1 MHKDS
6 GSEGESQT
14 GRVPP
19 AQQRPDV
26 PDGGRR
32 RFLGAAGGVAAVT
45 VAGLPPLAVVGG
57 STRAHAGEESSGDA
71 HIAFRKHA
79 YAVRSAAADAD
90 FTVAI
95 APHPVNG
102 DEQKYANLIGSDTRG
117 LPHDERGEVDRAAF
131 DATLKAYASG
141 DPADFEAI
149 PLGGKRKQL
158 NPIGSLAVNLTG
170 CVGPQF
176 TIPPA
181 PTLDSATRASE
192 AVELYWQS
200 LLRDAPLSELTND
213 TGNKDVLAAVD
224 ELNRLAAFNG
234 PRRGESIT
242 PETLFRGTALYVD
255 AADPSGQ
262 TGRYVTP
269 PGTLTGPYISQFL
282 LKDAPYGSQLIPARI
297 RTAAAG
303 TDFHTFYDEW
313 LAIQNGIPPAKST
326 SFDPTP
332 RYIATG
338 RDLAEYVHNNPAV
351 FWSAALLLGVGPD
364 KANAEFGG
372 FGIPFSKSNPYLK
385 SKTQTGG
392 YSTFGLPYAQSLL
405 PVTASLAIRVAYW
418 QKFYVHRALRPEAYG
433 GLIHHRIANKVDA
446 YPVHGDILNSAALAR
461 SVGKFG
467 THLLSHVYPEGAPIH
482 SSYPGGAAQIA
493 ASNVTILKALFDE
506 DATIPNPLQPDP
518 KDPTKLIPYQ
528 GEPLTVGGELNKLA
542 WNYGIGRDWAGI
554 HWRSDFSA
562 SLALGEALAI
572 NVLRNERHTYREQ
585 FEKFTFTRFDGTRS
599 EV

>member
-1 MHKDS
+1 MHKDR
-6 GSEGESQT
+6 GSEDESQT

-32 RFLGAAGGVAAVT
+32 RFLGAAGGVAAIT

-57 STRAHAGEESSGDA
+57 STRAHAGEEASGNA
-71 HIAFRKHA
+71 HLAFRKHSFV
-79 YAVRSAAADAD
+79 VRSAAADAD
-90 FTVAI
+90 FAVAI

-102 DEQKYANLIGSDTRG
+102 DEQKYPNLIGSDTRG
-117 LPHDERGEVDRAAF
+117 LPHDERAEVDRAAF

-158 NPIGSLAVNLTG
+158 NPIGSLAVNLAG

-176 TIPPA
+176 AIPPA
-181 PTLDSATRASE
+181 PALDSATRASE

-200 LLRDAPLSELTND
+200 LLRDVPLSELTND
-213 TGNKDVLAAVD
+213 TKNKDVLAAVD
-224 ELNRLAAFNG
+224 ELNKLVAFEG
-234 PRRGESIT
+234 PRKDGGIT
-242 PETLFRGTALYVD
+242 PETLFRGRALYVD
-255 AADPSGQ
+255 AADPSGR

-269 PGTLTGPYISQFL
+269 PGTLVGPYISQFL

-303 TDFHTFYDEW
+303 TDFLTGYDEW
-313 LAIQNGIPPAKST
+313 LAIQNGNTPAKPT

-338 RDLAEYVHNNPAV
+338 RDLAEYVHNNPAAV
-351 FWSAALLLGVGPD
+351 WSAALLLGVGPD
-364 KANAEFGG
+364 RANAEYGG
-372 FGIPFSKSNPYLK
+372 FRIPFSKSNPYLK

-392 YSTFGLPYAQSLL
+392 YGTFGLSYAQSLL
-405 PVTASLAIRVAYW
+405 PATASLAIRVAYW

-433 GLIHHRIANKVDA
+433 GLIHHRIADKVGA

-493 ASNVTILKALFDE
+493 ASNVTVLKALFDE
-506 DATIPNPLQPDP
+506 DAVIPNPVQPDP
-518 KDPTKLIPYQ
+518 KDPTKLIPCQ
-528 GEPLTVGGELNKLA
+528 GEPLMVGGELNKLA

-572 NVLRNERHTYREQ
+572 SVLRNERQTYREP
-585 FEKFTFTRFDGTRS
+585 FEKFTFTRFDGTRAD
-599 EV
+599 V